1 MPENPTDTVSTATP
15 PKTVRIMPASE
26 IHLPGVTAI
35 YNQAVRETFAIWSET
50 ETTVDQRRGWLN
62 LRQADDFPVLVA
74 IDPARPA
81 EVLGY
86 GSFGSF
92 RDFPGYAG
100 TVEHSVYVTPS
111 AHRSGIGRALLT
123 ALIAEA
129 EKRDLSAMVGGIDA
143 SNIASLALH
152 QSMGFEEQGRLKGV
166 GRKFGRPLD
175 LVFMVKA
182 L

>member
-1 MPENPTDTVSTATP
+1 MTATAESTACA
-15 PKTVRIMPASE
+15 ILPAGE
-26 IHLPGVTAI
+26 NHLPGITAI
-35 YNQAVRETFAIWSET
+35 YNQAVRETFSIWSET
-50 ETTVDQRRGWLN
+50 ETTIDQRRGWLN
-62 LRQADDFPVLVA
+62 LRRADGFPVFVA
-74 IDPARPA
+74 VDPDHPS

-92 RDFPGYAG
+92 RDFPGYAA

-111 AHRSGIGRALLT
+111 AHRRGIGRALLT
-123 ALIAEA
+123 ALIEAAEL
-129 EKRDLSAMVGGIDA
+129 RGLSAMVGGVDA
-143 SNIASLALH
+143 SNVASLALH
-152 QSMGFEEQGRLKGV
+152 HSLGFEEQGRLKGV